1 MASPNPKDVDATGVD
16 RRVPAECMLATRD
29 GQLSGAELRMYQF
42 HSHQTQ
48 VPPLRDVAVIAWQTR
63 AQIALRCGTI
73 QSQTQMSP
81 WDCSILSPGFESIW
95 RWDTGFRALVLYL
108 NEQRLATMASEV
120 FDRHVDGVHV
130 RESFQLQD
138 PVIQHAVAALAAEL
152 HDERIGGALYA
163 DALITQLCIHI
174 LRHHAEARLRT
185 PRCPGALSPAQGR
198 QIADYVES
206 HLGSELTLATLARVA
221 GISQFH
227 FARLFRKRFGTP
239 PHAYVQ
245 QRRVERARHMVL
257 NSDLPLKEIVCTTG
271 FYDQSHMTKSFK
283 RSFDATPTE
292 LRRLTTPH

>member
-1 MASPNPKDVDATGVD
+1 MPSPNPKDVDATGVD
-16 RRVPAECMLATRD
+16 RRVPAECVFATRD

-63 AQIALRCGTI
+63 AQIALRCGAI
-73 QSQTQMSP
+73 RSQTQMSP
-81 WDCSILSPGFESIW
+81 WDFSILRPGFESIW
-95 RWDTGFRALVLYL
+95 RWDTDFRALVLYL
-108 NEQRLATMASEV
+108 NERRLATMASEV

-138 PVIQHAVAALAAEL
+138 PVIQHVVAALAAEL

-174 LRHHAEARLRT
+174 LRHHAEAHLRT
-185 PRCPGALSPAQGR
+185 PRCPGALSPAQSR
-198 QIADYVES
+198 RIADYIES
-206 HLGSELTLATLARVA
+206 HLASELTLAALARVA

-227 FARLFRKRFGTP
+227 FARLFRNRFGAP

-245 QRRVERARHMVL
+245 RRRVERARQMVL
-257 NSDLPLKEIVCTTG
+257 QSHLPLKEIVCTTG
-271 FYDQSHMTKSFK
+271 FYDQSHMTKAFK
-283 RSFDATPTE
+283 RTFDATPTE
-292 LRRLTTPH
+292 LRRMAGPH